1 MGEKKAVLNH
11 SVAKAFFIIE
21 TMAQK
26 HGSMRLQDI
35 AAACNMPSSTT
46 LRLLNTLERLGYVVQ
61 NLHDSQYR
69 LSLKFNT
76 ISDAVVAQTDLH
88 AIVHPHLI
96 KLSVACQES
105 SYLAI
110 EQDQAVVYIDV
121 VTGPDTIIKTM
132 QYIGKRAPMHCTGVG
147 KLMLTNLS
155 KDQLDEYIQLKGL
168 QFFTPHTIITR
179 EQLHSEMTTI
189 RKNGYAIDDEECE
202 LGARCIAAPIR
213 NYTGSIIA
221 CISVSG
227 PATRMTMKKFDEIK
241 PIILST
247 AKKISA
253 SLGYLPEEK

>member
-1 MGEKKAVLNH
+1 MSEKKAVSNQ
-11 SVAKAFFIIE
+11 SVEKVFLIIE
-21 TMAQK
+21 TMAKK

-35 AAACNMPSSTT
+35 AASCGMPSSTT

-61 NLHDSQYR
+61 NLNDNRYR
-69 LSLKFNT
+69 LSLKFHA

-88 AIVHPHLI
+88 AVVHPHLI

-110 EQDQAVVYIDV
+110 EQDQSVVYIDV
-121 VTGPDTIIKTM
+121 VTGPDTIIRTM

-155 KDQLDEYIQLKGL
+155 NEQLDEYIRFKGL
-168 QFFTPHTIITR
+168 QAFTPHTLTTR
-179 EQLHSEMTTI
+179 AQLHAEMETI
-189 RKNGYAIDDEECE
+189 RQNGYAIDDEECE

-213 NYTGSIIA
+213 DYTGGVIA

-227 PATRMTMKKFDEIK
+227 PVTRMTMKKFDEIK
-241 PIILST
+241 PIILDIS
-247 AKKISA
+247 KKISS
-253 SLGYLPEEK
+253 SLGYLAEEK